1 MPTSSPDTIDAALR
15 ARLALVLPS
24 TPHTLRAIE
33 DGSVNRII
41 VADERYVARIPRAP
55 EGHADAAREVALLT
69 RADGKLGIRV
79 PRVLKVEGDV
89 VLLEYLAGEALGWS
103 VLRDLPPA
111 LGASLLDQL
120 VGALATLHALPSE
133 GLPRAA
139 QVADAAWVKDIDTR
153 VTQHVLPLLPMGA
166 RRDAERALAAAASAV
181 DANEKLCATHADL
194 HPEHVL
200 WDPAA
205 GVLTGLIDWGWS
217 GIGDPALDLAQ
228 LAWNYGQRALAAI
241 RRVHPRAAEL
251 LPRAIALA
259 ALFELDWAA
268 RGVAAREPTPLLWH
282 LGGAKAWGDEA

>member
-1 MPTSSPDTIDAALR
+1 
-15 ARLALVLPS
+15 V
-24 TPHTLRAIE
+24 
-33 DGSVNRII
+33 
-41 VADERYVARIPRAP
+41 RIPRAP

-79 PRVLKVEGDV
+79 PRVLKVEGDMV
-89 VLLEYLAGEALGWS
+89 VLEYLAGEALGWS
-103 VLRDLPPA
+103 LLRELPPGR
-111 LGASLLDQL
+111 GAALLDQL
-120 VGALATLHALPSE
+120 VGALATLHALPAD

-139 QVADAAWVKDIDTR
+139 QVADAAWVHDIATR

-166 RRDAERALAAAASAV
+166 RRDAERALADAATAIAP
-181 DANEKLCATHADL
+181 DQKLCPTHADL

-217 GIGDPALDLAQ
+217 GVGDPALDLAQ
-228 LAWNYGQRALAAI
+228 LAWNYGRRALAAI
-241 RRVHPRAAEL
+241 GRVHPRAAEL
-251 LPRAIALA
+251 LPRAVALA

-282 LGGAKAWGDEA
+282 LGGAKAWGDES

>member
-1 MPTSSPDTIDAALR
+1 MPISSPDTIDAALR
-15 ARLALVLPS
+15 ARLELVLPS
-24 TPHTLRAIE
+24 KPHTLRAIE

-79 PRVLKVEGDV
+79 PRVLRVEGEI

-103 VLRDLPPA
+103 LLRELPA
-111 LGASLLDQL
+111 ATGASLLDQL
-120 VGALATLHALPSE
+120 VGALATLHALSSD

-139 QVADAAWVKDIDTR
+139 QVADAAWVKDIETR

-166 RRDAERALAAAASAV
+166 RRDAERALADAAVAV
-181 DANEKLCATHADL
+181 DAHERLCPTHADL

-241 RRVHPRAAEL
+241 RRVHPRATEL

-282 LGGAKAWGDEA
+282 LGGAKAWGDES